1 MGGARKAPVL
11 VALLLTALIAAA
23 LPSRAQDQA
32 PTPDAT
38 TPGATAPDSATTP
51 GATST
56 LPEANAPPERF
67 VSAGGARVRV
77 LDKLTATTTDLDL
90 RTGAAQTAGRI
101 VLQMD
106 DCRYPADNPASDAYV
121 HLTVTA
127 VEGGAPL
134 FQGWMIASAPALS
147 AMDHPRYDVWVLGC
161 DLPQG

>member
-32 PTPDAT
+32 PAPDAT
-38 TPGATAPDSATTP
+38 TPGATASD

-67 VSAGGARVRV
+67 VSATGARVRV

-90 RTGAAQTAGRI
+90 KAGAAQTAGRI
-101 VLQMD
+101 VLLMD

-127 VEGGAPL
+127 AEGGAPL